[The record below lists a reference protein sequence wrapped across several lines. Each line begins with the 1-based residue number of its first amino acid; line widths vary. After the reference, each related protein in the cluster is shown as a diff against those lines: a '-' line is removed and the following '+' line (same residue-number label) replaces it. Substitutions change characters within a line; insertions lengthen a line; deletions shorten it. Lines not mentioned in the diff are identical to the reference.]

1 MADGHDGNGWAEYR
15 KLVLSELE
23 RHEEI
28 LSDIRKEV
36 QEVRKEVQ
44 AEVQGIRND
53 LVTLKVK
60 VAVMGAGAGAVP
72 VIGYTLLQGFFE

>member
-15 KLVLSELE
+15 KLVLNELE

-28 LSDIRKEV
+28 LNDIRKEV
-36 QEVRKEVQ
+36 LLMRSE
-44 AEVQGIRND
+44 

-60 VAVMGAGAGAVP
+60 VAVMGASAGAVP